1 MSCRRTSA
9 MSLLVAVLLVVSL
22 LTLHAPVASARHGEF
37 LPISVDDV
45 LEIFLDP
52 LMLTTDESISTVIA
66 VVVLN
71 PNNGLNSEG
80 DTKVSGSVQSAA
92 LTVPC
97 SQIKAD

>member
-52 LMLTTDESISTVIA
+52 LLMSPSPLLLHA

-97 SQIKAD
+97 SQIKAN